1 MQPVKR
7 CWKKSGEKAMKATE
21 YLEALYEAA
30 TAAGRRRLFMRAS
43 QGEEVSVM
51 GYLMIRSEYY
61 KLQTAEEGNHADQE

>member
-1 MQPVKR
+1 
-7 CWKKSGEKAMKATE
+7 MKTTE

-30 TAAGRRRLFMRAS
+30 TAAGRRRLFMWAS
-43 QGEEVSVM
+43 QDEEVSVM